1 MPGYIKNLRWMICT
15 ALFAALCITSCKSS
29 GRSADS
35 FEILGPADETAEAA
49 QLIVQA
55 NDDLKK
61 IKVLYEKNEGKR
73 GDIKKALET
82 NNAEDVRKIS
92 DDVVYIIN
100 DGFDFGKSAVE
111 KIAQAQEM
119 EINDDYR
126 EYLRLKEEALKKQM
140 EAFENYRQAA
150 RLLRDNYDPKNAQ
163 QRDMVKA
170 EFTQRSENY
179 AKIMEKAR
187 DFSNQ
192 ANELAK
198 DAMRKQQQN

>member
-1 MPGYIKNLRWMICT
+1 MPGCIKNLRWMICT
-15 ALFAALCITSCKSS
+15 ALFAVLCVSSCKSS
-29 GRSADS
+29 GRSGDS

-61 IKVLYEKNEGKR
+61 IKILYEKNEGKR

-150 RLLRDNYDPKNAQ
+150 RLLRDNYDPKNVQ

-198 DAMRKQQQN
+198 DAMRKQQQK